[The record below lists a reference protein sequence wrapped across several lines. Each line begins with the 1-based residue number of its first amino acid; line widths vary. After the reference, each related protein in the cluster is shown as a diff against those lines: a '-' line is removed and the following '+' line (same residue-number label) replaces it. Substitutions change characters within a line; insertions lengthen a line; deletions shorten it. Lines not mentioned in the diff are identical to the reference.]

1 MRSKFDIYVCMYIQE
16 TIFTS
21 VFNTENVMKPGFL
34 CIPVSI
40 ALRFIDIK
48 TRYQDTIYTSVR
60 STVKPV

>member
-1 MRSKFDIYVCMYIQE
+1 MRSKFDIYVFMYIQE

-40 ALRFIDIK
+40 ALRS
-48 TRYQDTIYTSVR
+48 IYMKKNKVPGHHIYVCEKYT
-60 STVKPV
+60 